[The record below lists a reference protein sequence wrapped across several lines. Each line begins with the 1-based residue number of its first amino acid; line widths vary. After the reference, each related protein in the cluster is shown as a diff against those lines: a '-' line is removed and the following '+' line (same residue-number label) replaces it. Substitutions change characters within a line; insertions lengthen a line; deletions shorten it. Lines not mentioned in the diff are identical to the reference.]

1 MSCELDPKIK
11 VKGQIMYFLFNDFP
25 PNVRRSNLNR
35 SYDIKGT
42 GKSMSTAK

>member
-11 VKGQIMYFLFNDFP
+11 VKGQIINFLFNDFP

-35 SYDIKGT
+35 PYDIEGT
-42 GKSMSTAK
+42 GKSMSTTK